1 MKVLHA
7 VTSIDKGGAENHV
20 ISLIEAQKKNNYSV
34 EIFFSKKS
42 AYWKK
47 YLISIG
53 LKVNKPKFT
62 NESFFFIRLI
72 KFCFDFLQ
80 LRRIIINYKPDVL
93 HAHLPYMELLCFFS
107 IFLLKKKPKLIIS
120 KHVDNVF
127 FKGSEGQTKSLLG
140 SFFARLIATKTSKF
154 IAISNSV
161 KNFLVSDFV
170 GINKDKIKVIYYG
183 LDKLPHN
190 RVLSS
195 DKKILIQFK
204 KIKKDRILVGCIAR
218 LVPQKS
224 LTTLFD
230 AIELYNRHNKKKI
243 KLILVGKGFLKKE
256 LKEYVNKKNIKKDVI
271 WIDFLDDVKSFYDS
285 IDIFV
290 LCSLYEGFGLV
301 FLEAML
307 RKKPIV
313 ATNVS
318 AISEVV
324 KNNIS
329 GILVP
334 VKNHYKIRDALVKF
348 KKKDTRI
355 KYGLRGYKIVKTEFT
370 VNKMYKNTDE
380 IYRLKNEKNKI

>member
-1 MKVLHA
+1 M
-7 VTSIDKGGAENHV
+7 
-20 ISLIEAQKKNNYSV
+20 
-34 EIFFSKKS
+34 
-42 AYWKK
+42 
-47 YLISIG
+47 
-53 LKVNKPKFT
+53 
-62 NESFFFIRLI
+62 
-72 KFCFDFLQ
+72 
-80 LRRIIINYKPDVL
+80 
-93 HAHLPYMELLCFFS
+93 
-107 IFLLKKKPKLIIS
+107 
-120 KHVDNVF
+120 
-127 FKGSEGQTKSLLG
+127 
-140 SFFARLIATKTSKF
+140 
-154 IAISNSV
+154 
-161 KNFLVSDFV
+161 
-170 GINKDKIKVIYYG
+170 
-183 LDKLPHN
+183 
-190 RVLSS
+190 SS
-195 DKKILIQFK
+195 DKKNLIQFK

-256 LKEYVNKKNIKKDVI
+256 LKEYVNKKNMKKDVI

-324 KNNIS
+324 KNNSS

-355 KYGLRGYKIVKTEFT
+355 NYGLRVYKIVKTEFT

>member
-7 VTSIDKGGAENHV
+7 ITSIDKGGAENHV
-20 ISLIEAQKKNNYSV
+20 VSLVEAQKKNSYSV

-42 AYWKK
+42 VYWKK
-47 YLISIG
+47 YLTSISVY
-53 LKVNKPKFT
+53 VNQPKFT

-72 KFCFDFLQ
+72 KFCFDLFQ
-80 LRRIIINYKPDVL
+80 LRGIIIKYKPDIL

-107 IFLLKKKPKLIIS
+107 LVLLKKKPKLIIS
-120 KHVDNVF
+120 KHVDNIF
-127 FKGSEGQTKSLLG
+127 FKGSEGQAKSLVG
-140 SFFARLIATKTSKF
+140 SFFAKLIATKTFKF

-170 GINKDKIKVIYYG
+170 GISKKKIKVIHYG
-183 LDKLPHN
+183 LDKLPHS
-190 RVLSS
+190 RVSPS
-195 DKKILIQFK
+195 DKKNLIQFK
-204 KIKKDRILVGCIAR
+204 KIKKDTIVVGCIAR

-230 AIELYNRHNKKKI
+230 AIALYNKHSKKNI

-256 LKEYVNKKNIKKDVI
+256 LKEYINKKNMRGDII
-271 WIDFLDDVKSFYDS
+271 WINFLDDVKGFYDS
-285 IDIFV
+285 IDIFA
-290 LCSLYEGFGLV
+290 LSSLYEGFGLV

-307 RKKPIV
+307 SKKPII

-334 VKNHYKIRDALVKF
+334 VKNHYKMRDAFVKF
-348 KKKDTRI
+348 EKKKIQI

-370 VNKMYKNTDE
+370 VKKMYKNTHE
-380 IYRLKNEKNKI
+380 IYKLAK

>member
-1 MKVLHA
+1 MEQMKVA
-7 VTSIDKGGAENHV
+7 
-20 ISLIEAQKKNNYSV
+20 
-34 EIFFSKKS
+34 
-42 AYWKK
+42 
-47 YLISIG
+47 
-53 LKVNKPKFT
+53 
-62 NESFFFIRLI
+62 
-72 KFCFDFLQ
+72 
-80 LRRIIINYKPDVL
+80 DVL
-93 HAHLPYMELLCFFS
+93 HVESDEDRDQLIYKSGFIPGWIGEGGLRPEPNHDFNASSWSWADGRKLLNSAVKSINPRVAERRNIRMANTADQKRTSLNTIHTSYQMVAPSEFARAHRHTVNAGRFILESQSAFTTLDGEKVYME
-107 IFLLKKKPKLIIS
+107 PNDIILTPNWVW
-120 KHVDNVF
+120 H
-127 FKGSEGQTKSLLG
+127 GLG
-140 SFFARLIATKTSKF
+140 
-154 IAISNSV
+154 ND
-161 KNFLVSDFV
+161 SDQDPAF
-170 GINKDKIKVIYYG
+170 
-183 LDKLPHN
+183 
-190 RVLSS
+190 
-195 DKKILIQFK
+195 
-204 KIKKDRILVGCIAR
+204 
-218 LVPQKS
+218 
-224 LTTLFD
+224 
-230 AIELYNRHNKKKI
+230 
-243 KLILVGKGFLKKE
+243 
-256 LKEYVNKKNIKKDVI
+256 